1 MRTVGLKVHVCPG
14 TLLLAVTE
22 VAVFVAIL
30 LNGVAFISDRNIALD
45 GGLPIKALIAA
56 VVFVF
61 TMWVLGAYDRRY
73 ATNVLRNRGRLLIAS
88 VIISLAFWLVAFRQ
102 SGAGSPFPEAPSL
115 LTSTSLVLAAFV
127 GVVVVRVAFGRG
139 YALAG
144 PVQRILVLG
153 TGGPAARIE
162 NIAGRDGQ
170 PGFTIAGFL
179 AATSEPCAVKA
190 ADVISTN
197 EPIPDLATR
206 LNVGEIVVAL
216 TNPTASPTQSLWE
229 CRLRGLKVTDY
240 RTFCER
246 EAGTLELDALDSSW
260 LVYSEG
266 FAMGALNHAKR
277 AFDLVVSIM
286 FLIFI
291 LPLALATAIA
301 IRLDSS
307 GPIFHRQ
314 VRVGRNGTPFVMY
327 KFRSMFVDSE
337 HDGIARWAA
346 NNDRRITRVGYFLR
360 RLHIDE
366 IPQVVNVLRGDMSF
380 IGPRP
385 ERPSFVDQ
393 LAGEIP
399 HYGERHR
406 VRPGITGWAQVNY
419 QYGASVEDARQKLGF
434 DLYYIKNYSLALDFL
449 ILLRTIQAVLWPV
462 GVR

>member
-14 TLLLAVTE
+14 TLLLAITE

-30 LNGVAFISDRNIALD
+30 LNGVAFISERSSTALD
-45 GGLPIKALIAA
+45 GGLAIRALIAA
-56 VVFVF
+56 AVFVF

-73 ATNVLRNRGRLLIAS
+73 ATNLLRNRGRLLIAS
-88 VIISLAFWLVAFRQ
+88 VIISLAFWLVALRQ
-102 SGAGSPFPEAPSL
+102 SGAGSFEAPSL
-115 LTSTSLVLAAFV
+115 LTSTILVLAAFL
-127 GVVVVRVAFGRG
+127 GVVVVRAAFGRG
-139 YALAG
+139 YAMAG

-179 AATSEPCAVKA
+179 AAASEPCAVKT
-190 ADVISTN
+190 ADVISTT

-216 TNPTASPTQSLWE
+216 ANPTASPTQSLWE
-229 CRLRGLKVTDY
+229 CRLRGIKVTDY

-246 EAGTLELDALDSSW
+246 EAGTLEPDALDSSW

-266 FAMGALNHAKR
+266 FAMGAVNHAKR

-291 LPLALATAIA
+291 LPLAVATAIA

-307 GPIFHRQ
+307 GPVFHRQ

-346 NNDRRITRVGYFLR
+346 SNDRRITRVGSFVR

-385 ERPSFVDQ
+385 ERPSFVEE

-399 HYGERHR
+399 HYAERHR